1 MNPPRET
8 VHATGTQPAKDVPA
22 EVRDNEQRLSALIQA
37 TTAVLWTADAQGGFL
52 VPQPSWENY
61 TGQRW
66 PEYAGTGGLA
76 AIHPEDR
83 RRVEEAWLAGVRSSQ
98 PYQVEARLWHAAG
111 GQYRHTVCRA
121 APVRNPDYSIREWVG
136 TFEDVHQRWLAEENL
151 RQSNAAL
158 RESEDHFRS
167 TVELN
172 PQIPWTATPEGKLE
186 DFSPQW
192 LALTGLTREQA
203 FRGGWLQAPHP
214 EDLPGLREQWAHS
227 IRTGDPFDFEHR
239 LRQADGSY
247 RWMRTRARPRR
258 DSKGK
263 IVRWYAYTE
272 DIDDRKRAEIELRRA
287 KRQVDNILA
296 SIRESFIALDHQ
308 WRFTYVSDRVLAQT
322 EKNREQLIGQKLW
335 DVFPEA
341 RESGFWDGYHRCMHE
356 RVPLQFETTYPD
368 MGRSFE
374 VHAYPTDEGICA
386 YILDITDR
394 KQNEDALRKANAELE
409 EFAHVASHDLQE
421 PLRAVHIF
429 TELLLKR
436 FPVED
441 ADASL
446 YGGFIRQ
453 AVVRMVDLI
462 RDLLSYSKIIHADR
476 SLRSTAELSSSLAQ
490 ALQALQARIDE
501 TGAIVTSDPLPV
513 VLGDSALLSQVFQNL
528 LSNSL
533 KYRRD
538 PLAPQIHIAA
548 EPEREHWV
556 IAVRDNG
563 IGFEQQ
569 YAERIF
575 RLFQRLHRD
584 QYPGTGLG
592 LAICQRIVQRCGG
605 RMWAEGRPGQG
616 ATFFFSLPKA
626 EGSGAASSL

>member
-1 MNPPRET
+1 MNGPQDR
-8 VHATGTQPAKDVPA
+8 AYAAGTQPAKDVPV
-22 EVRDNEQRLSALIQA
+22 EVRENEQRLSALIQA
-37 TTAVLWTADAQGGFL
+37 TTAVLWTADARGGF
-52 VPQPSWENY
+52 VTPQPSWENY

-66 PEYAGTGGLA
+66 PEYAGTGALS

-83 RRVEEAWLAGVRSSQ
+83 RRVEEASLAGVRSSQ

-111 GQYRHTVCRA
+111 GQYRHTICRA
-121 APVRNPDYSIREWVG
+121 APVRNSDYSIREWVG
-136 TFEDVHQRWLAEENL
+136 TFEDVHQRWLAEESL

-158 RESEDHFRS
+158 RESEDHFRH
-167 TVELN
+167 TVDLN

-192 LALTGLTREQA
+192 LALTGLTRQQA
-203 FRGGWLQAPHP
+203 FLGGWLQAPHP
-214 EDLPGLREQWAHS
+214 EDLPALRERWAHS
-227 IRTGDPFDFEHR
+227 IRTGEPFDLEHR
-239 LRQADGSY
+239 LRGADGRY
-247 RWMRTRARPRR
+247 RWVRTRAQPRR
-258 DSKGK
+258 DTQGK
-263 IVRWYAYTE
+263 IVRWHAYTE

-287 KRQVDNILA
+287 LRQVDNILA

-308 WRFTYVSDRVLAQT
+308 WRFTYVTNRVIT
-322 EKNREQLIGQKLW
+322 RTGKSRDELIGQKLW

-341 RESGFWDGYHRCMHE
+341 RESGFWDGYHRCMRE
-356 RVPLQFETTYPD
+356 RVPVQFESSYPE

-374 VHAYPTDEGICA
+374 VHAYPTDEGLCA
-386 YILDITDR
+386 YILDVTER
-394 KQNEDALRKANAELE
+394 KQNEDALLKANAELE

-436 FPVED
+436 FPVDDPD
-441 ADASL
+441 ATL

-453 AVVRMVDLI
+453 AVVRMVELI
-462 RDLLSYSKIIHADR
+462 HDLLSYSKVVHIDR
-476 SLRSTAELSSSLAQ
+476 SIRSSADLSSSLAQ
-490 ALQALQARIDE
+490 AVQTLRTRLDE
-501 TGAIVTSDPLPV
+501 TGATVTNEWLPV
-513 VLGDSALLSQVFQNL
+513 VQGDGALLSQVFQNL

-538 PLAPQIHIAA
+538 HVPLQIDITA
-548 EPEREHWV
+548 EADREQWI
-556 IAVRDNG
+556 IAVKDNG

-584 QYPGTGLG
+584 RYPGTGLG

-605 RMWAEGRPGQG
+605 RMWAEGKPGEG
-616 ATFFFSLPKA
+616 ASFYFALPKA
-626 EGSGAASSL
+626 EGLE

>member
-1 MNPPRET
+1 MNTPREP
-8 VHATGTQPAKDVPA
+8 VHATATQPAKDVPA
-22 EVRDNEQRLSALIQA
+22 AVRENEQRLSALIQA
-37 TTAVLWTADAQGGFL
+37 TTAVLWTADAQGSFV
-52 VPQPSWENY
+52 VPQASWENY

-66 PEYAGTGGLA
+66 PEYAGSGCLA

-111 GQYRHTVCRA
+111 GQYRNTICRA
-121 APVRNPDYSIREWVG
+121 APVRNSDYSIREWVG

-151 RQSNAAL
+151 RSSNEAL
-158 RESEDHFRS
+158 RESEDHFRH

-172 PQIPWTATPEGKLE
+172 PQIPWTATPDGKLE
-186 DFSPQW
+186 DFSSQW
-192 LALTGLTREQA
+192 LALTGLTRQEA
-203 FRGGWLQAPHP
+203 FTGGWLQAPHP
-214 EDLPGLREQWAHS
+214 EDLPSLRERWAHS
-227 IRTGDPFDFEHR
+227 IRTGEPFDLEHR
-239 LRQADGSY
+239 LRRADGSY
-247 RWMRTRARPRR
+247 RWVRTRARPRR
-258 DSKGK
+258 DSDGR

-308 WRFTYVSDRVLAQT
+308 WRFTYVSDRVVART
-322 EKNREQLIGQKLW
+322 GRSREELIGQKLW

-341 RESGFWDGYHRCMHE
+341 RESGFWDGYHRCMQE
-356 RVPLQFETTYPD
+356 RAPVRFESTYPE
-368 MGRSFE
+368 MGGLFE

-386 YILDITDR
+386 YILDVTER
-394 KQNEDALRKANAELE
+394 KQNEEALRKANAELE

-436 FPVED
+436 FPVD
-441 ADASL
+441 DPDASL

-453 AVVRMVDLI
+453 AVVRMVELI
-462 RDLLSYSKIIHADR
+462 HDLLSYSKIIHTDR
-476 SLRSTAELSSSLAQ
+476 SIRSTADLSVSLEQ
-490 ALQALQARIDE
+490 ALQALRARIHE
-501 TGAIVTSDPLPV
+501 TGALVTSDRLPV
-513 VLGDSALLSQVFQNL
+513 VQGDSALLTQVFQNL

-538 PLAPQIHIAA
+538 QLPPEIHIGA

-605 RMWAEGRPGQG
+605 RMWAESKPGEG

-626 EGSGAASSL
+626 AGPETVSQL

>member
-37 TTAVLWTADAQGGFL
+37 TTAVLWTADAQGGFV

-83 RRVEEAWLAGVRSSQ
+83 PSVEEAWLAGVRSGQ

-111 GQYRHTVCRA
+111 GQYRHIVCRA

-136 TFEDVHQRWLAEENL
+136 TFEDFHQRWLAEENL

-158 RESEDHFRS
+158 RESEDHFRH

-203 FRGGWLQAPHP
+203 FMGGWLQAPHP
-214 EDLPGLREQWAHS
+214 EDLPGLRERWAHS
-227 IRTGDPFDFEHR
+227 IRTGEPFDLEHR
-239 LRQADGSY
+239 LRSADGIY
-247 RWMRTRARPRR
+247 RWVRTRARPRR
-258 DSKGK
+258 DSNGK

-322 EKNREQLIGQKLW
+322 EKSREQLIGQKLW

-341 RESGFWDGYHRCMHE
+341 RESGFWDGYHRCMQE
-356 RVPLQFETTYPD
+356 RVPVQFETIYPD
-368 MGRSFE
+368 MGRFFE

-441 ADASL
+441 TDASL

-462 RDLLSYSKIIHADR
+462 RDLLSYSKIIHADP
-476 SLRSTAELSSSLAQ
+476 SLRSTADLSSSLAQ

-501 TGAIVTSDPLPV
+501 TGAIVTSDPLPL

-538 PLAPQIHIAA
+538 PLPPEIHIAA

-605 RMWAEGRPGQG
+605 RMWAESKPGEG

-626 EGSGAASSL
+626 EGSGAASPL